1 MNYFIYLFT
10 ETILTS
16 KWILWSCILV
26 GFALC
31 YIFIIRFYV
40 SRTLA
45 THGKK
50 KFFPNKKRDRKT
62 LSYFEKN
69 KFFFS
74 IFNKNNQIKKMV
86 VQLPAFL
93 QALSSSLQAGYSI
106 QKAFLFLEQEI
117 ENPLKNEIQKI
128 NNQLSLHIPLEK
140 VLSNFAQKINNPEIY
155 FFTESTIIQ
164 LKTGGNLVNLFNKIS
179 TLIEE
184 KLKLQRD
191 IKSFT
196 SQGKLSG
203 IFIAC
208 LCPISL
214 LFFYFFSP
222 SHMEILLHSSAGNF
236 LLGFSI
242 LLESI
247 GFFFIWKIVKIK
259 L

>member
-1 MNYFIYLFT
+1 MKDFFILFI

-31 YIFIIRFYV
+31 YIFIIRFWV
-40 SRTLA
+40 QRNLSTNE
-45 THGKK
+45 KK
-50 KFFPNKKRDRKT
+50 RFFPDKKHSTK
-62 LSYFEKN
+62 LLHFSQKN
-69 KFFFS
+69 QSFFYFFS
-74 IFNKNNQIKKMV
+74 RNRQRKKIV
-86 VQLPAFL
+86 AQLPAFL
-93 QALSSSLQAGYSI
+93 QALASSLQAGYSI
-106 QKAFLFLEQEI
+106 QKAFLFLEKEI
-117 ENPLKNEIQKI
+117 ENPLKNEIRQI
-128 NNQLSLHIPLEK
+128 NNKLSLLIPLETALAHFSK
-140 VLSNFAQKINNPEIY
+140 KIDHPEIY

-164 LKTGGNLVNLFNKIS
+164 LKTGGNLIKLFNKIS
-179 TLIEE
+179 DLIEE

-203 IFIAC
+203 ILIAC
-208 LCPISL
+208 LWPTSL
-214 LFFYFFSP
+214 VFFHFFSP
-222 SHMEILLHSSAGNF
+222 SHMEILFHTSAGNL